1 MPSINCE
8 INFILTW
15 SASCFILADFADG
28 QVPTFAITDT
38 KLYFPLVTL
47 STKDNTKLLQQLK
60 SGFERAINWNKFQS
74 KTIIQNRN
82 QYLDYLIDRI
92 FQGVIRLFVL
102 SFENNAHQTSYRRYF
117 LPTIGIKYMTQEHM
131 ITYEKLRQVKEM
143 ITLLVVY

>member
-8 INFILTW
+8 TNFILTW
-15 SASCFILADFADG
+15 SASCFITADFVDG

-38 KLYFPLVTL
+38 KLYVPLVTL
-47 STKDNTKLLQQLK
+47 STQDNTKLLQQLK

-102 SFENNAHQTSYRRYF
+102 SFENNAHQTS
-117 LPTIGIKYMTQEHM
+117 
-131 ITYEKLRQVKEM
+131 
-143 ITLLVVY
+143 